1 MGVKMSLELSDGLFD
16 LRRLIAAYEH
26 EARVLDPTDARIL
39 ARCIK
44 ELGIMARDMENR
56 LSRLLW
62 NEQARAEQAAEAAR
76 CAAEADRIAEAACR
90 PGSNVRLFPVIP
102 RPFSDGGPRGVA

>member
-16 LRRLIAAYEH
+16 LRRLIADYEH
-26 EARVLDPTDARIL
+26 EARVLAPEDARIL

-44 ELGIMARDMENR
+44 ELGIKAREMENH

-62 NEQARAEQAAEAAR
+62 NEQARAERAAEA
-76 CAAEADRIAEAACR
+76 ERIASAVCQ
-90 PGSNVRLFPVIP
+90 PGSNVMLFPVIP
-102 RPFSDGGPRGVA
+102 RPFSDGRPGGAA